1 MKTERSV
8 LMGKTFGNF
17 IQQDLL
23 TGHGR
28 VRVGARCT
36 LVNLHRLLL
45 GPVLCRILGQNTY
58 IQYKCL
64 LNTCHLMES
73 REWAGGFL
81 PTSPQKKRISNS
93 PHLTKLA
100 EKEEAGVCPI
110 AEAVFL
116 AREDIVL
123 GLQIHLTDLLQ
134 YVLLSRG
141 EEIRSWDESQKWCND
156 KTSSDTSLL
165 WLNGSDQKGNLKVK
179 EQFLFYHI
187 LMAETWLTHSQLPLF
202 SCICWVCILCVP
214 GTVDLWSWALFRGER
229 H

>member
-28 VRVGARCT
+28 VRVGARCI
-36 LVNLHRLLL
+36 VVYLHRLLL
-45 GPVLCRILGQNTY
+45 GPVLCRILGQSTY

-64 LNTCHLMES
+64 LNTCRLMEG

-81 PTSPQKKRISNS
+81 PTSHQKKSISNS

-100 EKEEAGVCPI
+100 EKEEAGVCPR

-165 WLNGSDQKGNLKVK
+165 WLMAVIRK
-179 EQFLFYHI
+179 E
-187 LMAETWLTHSQLPLF
+187 T
-202 SCICWVCILCVP
+202 
-214 GTVDLWSWALFRGER
+214 
-229 H
+229 